1 MIVIQLR
8 RLLTFAIGAGMCS
21 ASSEAFALSDLSYT
35 IFQEGYTDGATVTG
49 SFSGSDMDGN
59 GLLVHFPATNGPP
72 IEHLELTAWSM
83 HFSGNSLA
91 PAFDLTLDDLY
102 GFVYEIDSSG
112 LGDDPAFE
120 PTLNQNLIEG
130 IGAFDAS
137 RFYSSGLGPNG
148 IIGGFVGGPV
158 DFSDLGDLAD
168 HAQDVS
174 EALVEVTPVPEP
186 ATITLLIAPGLM
198 GCLHRRPY
206 RRLIDPLATAGER
219 SMSVGRPFRR

>member
-8 RLLTFAIGAGMCS
+8 RLLIFAIGAGMGSGTSIAS
-21 ASSEAFALSDLSYT
+21 ALPNLSYD
-35 IFQEGYTDGATVTG
+35 FLQEGYADGATVVG
-49 SFSGSDMDGN
+49 SFSGVDLDGN
-59 GLLVHFPATNGPP
+59 GLLVHFPGINGPP

-83 HFSGNSLA
+83 HFSGNALA

-148 IIGGFVGGPV
+148 IIGGFVGGQV
-158 DFSDLGDLAD
+158 DFSDLGNLAEL
-168 HAQDVS
+168 AQDVS
-174 EALVEVTPVPEP
+174 EELVEVTPVPEP
-186 ATITLLIAPGLM
+186 ASISLLIAASSI
-198 GCLHRRPY
+198 GCFLYRRPGW
-206 RRLIDPLATAGER
+206 AHE
-219 SMSVGRPFRR
+219 

>member
-8 RLLTFAIGAGMCS
+8 RLLIFAIGVGMCS
-21 ASSEAFALSDLSYT
+21 GSSEAFALSELSYT
-35 IFQEGYTDGATVTG
+35 FFQEGYTDGATVTG

-83 HFSGNSLA
+83 HFSGNAVA
-91 PAFDLTLDDLY
+91 PAFDLTLNDLY

-112 LGDDPAFE
+112 LGDDPAFD

-148 IIGGFVGGPV
+148 IIGGFVGGEI
-158 DFSDLGDLAD
+158 DFSDVGDLAD
-168 HAQDVS
+168 LAQDAS
-174 EALVEVTPVPEP
+174 EELVEVTPVPEP
-186 ATITLLIAPGLM
+186 ASISLSI
-198 GCLHRRPY
+198 
-206 RRLIDPLATAGER
+206 TAGLLGAVVRHGRR
-219 SMSVGRPFRR
+219 SPTCR